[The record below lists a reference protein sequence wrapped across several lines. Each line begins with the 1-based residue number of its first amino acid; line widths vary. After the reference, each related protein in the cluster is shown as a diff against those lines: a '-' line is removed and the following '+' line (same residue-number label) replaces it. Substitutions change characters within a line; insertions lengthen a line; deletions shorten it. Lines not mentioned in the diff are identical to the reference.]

1 MSNVDVNAITIDSN
15 KMLILPQFSIDLQL
29 TIACL
34 GRFLQPEWIGSELSS
49 AADDPS
55 VSQSVFAIMEE
66 APTKAFSWLEAT
78 STFTYKALL

>member
-34 GRFLQPEWIGSELSS
+34 GRVLQPEWIGSELSS

-55 VSQSVFAIMEE
+55 VSQSVFTI
-66 APTKAFSWLEAT
+66 
-78 STFTYKALL
+78 TFLDTIKILRY

>member
-49 AADDPS
+49 AADD
-55 VSQSVFAIMEE
+55 
-66 APTKAFSWLEAT
+66 
-78 STFTYKALL
+78 